1 MDKSSV
7 VLEIGGCF
15 TKCGFSP
22 ESTPRFILP
31 TNLLPLSISTY
42 LSSGTVYDNTNNI
55 NDKKPTLPTQN
66 QLKESLYDFI
76 HSLYFEY
83 LLVKS
88 DERKLIIVENLYLP
102 RLFRQCLV
110 SVLFEQFK
118 VPLIVFV
125 NPLACLVPI
134 LKNTALIID
143 CGYSESRVYPVY
155 EGIGVVKAFET
166 ISLGFQILENQLHY
180 KLLKDSATIIKDNKK
195 NQMIIDPDNNL
206 ALLSKYIGD
215 SDGSNSDNNK
225 RFKETSILSDI
236 IVKTCLCTINN
247 NSNTNTNNNV
257 IYKLDKDYSIE
268 ISSQIRN
275 KLVDRLYRNEME
287 QENESIDQQRVDTFE
302 EGNLVTMI
310 LDSLLKCEHDQRK
323 ALAHNILLIGGTT
336 MIPGFKRKLV
346 YQLTRTLDQ
355 DDQYVSLK
363 PLAKHFNFIQ
373 HPFQANYLSWLGGSL
388 LGNVLD
394 QVHSKISIESYLQ
407 QRTQY
412 PSRAVQLPEIENLAN
427 INNYT
432 QIISSGINPLQFTRS
447 AQSLFS
453 PYTSSSDFSAY
464 LPLKSSTSSNE

>member
-22 ESTPRFILP
+22 ESTPRFIIP

-42 LSSGTVYDNTNNI
+42 LSSGTSFDDSNNI
-55 NDKKPTLPTQN
+55 NDKKPILPNSN

-76 HSLYFEY
+76 HSLYYEY

-118 VPLIVFV
+118 VPMIVFI

-134 LKNTALIID
+134 LKNTSLIID

-155 EGIGVVKAFET
+155 EGIGIVKAFEY
-166 ISLGFQILENQLHY
+166 ISLGFQTLENQLHF
-180 KLLKDSATIIKDNKK
+180 KLLKDSATILKDNRK
-195 NQMIIDPDNNL
+195 NQMIIDDNNFNL
-206 ALLSKYIGD
+206 ISKYI
-215 SDGSNSDNNK
+215 SNSNSNN
-225 RFKETSILSDI
+225 SNILSDI
-236 IVKTCLCTINN
+236 IIKTCLCTINN
-247 NSNTNTNNNV
+247 NNNTITNNNV
-257 IYKLDKDYSIE
+257 LYKLDKEYSIE
-268 ISSQIRN
+268 INSNIRN
-275 KLVDRLYRNEME
+275 KLVDRLYRNEIE
-287 QENESIDQQRVDTFE
+287 QENESINEQKEDTYE
-302 EGNLVTMI
+302 EGNLVTTI

-323 ALAHNILLIGGTT
+323 ALAHNILLVGGTS

-346 YQLTRTLDQ
+346 YQLCRTLDQ
-355 DDQYVSLK
+355 DDQYSQLK
-363 PLAKHFNFIQ
+363 PLANHFNFIQ
-373 HPFQANYLSWLGGSL
+373 HPFQSNYLLWLGGSL
-388 LGNVLD
+388 LGGVLE
-394 QVHSKISIESYLQ
+394 QIHSKITIETYIQ

-412 PSRAVQLPEIENLAN
+412 PNRPIQLPEIENLSN
-427 INNYT
+427 INNYS
-432 QIISSGINPLQFTRS
+432 QIISAGGINPLQFSRS

-453 PYTSSSDFSAY
+453 PYTSSSDFSS
-464 LPLKSSTSSNE
+464 LLKSSTSSTD